1 MSTRTKTDSSKK
13 ITFYN
18 SMDELKEREYQY
30 LAGLSMAERIGNTV
44 ELIKRV
50 YGFDPSTAV
59 KPTRIRFIKV
69 S

>member
-1 MSTRTKTDSSKK
+1 MSTQTKTDNGKK

-18 SMDELKEREYQY
+18 SMEELKEKEYQY
-30 LAGLSMAERIGNTV
+30 LAGLSMAERIENTV

-50 YGFDPSTAV
+50 YGFDPSKAV

-69 S
+69 